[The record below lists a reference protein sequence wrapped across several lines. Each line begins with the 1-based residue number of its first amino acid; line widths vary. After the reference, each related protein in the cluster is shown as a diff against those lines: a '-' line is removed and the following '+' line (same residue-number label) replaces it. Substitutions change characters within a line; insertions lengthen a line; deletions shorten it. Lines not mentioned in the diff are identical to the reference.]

1 MDYKSA
7 SVQRFILR
15 ISRDC
20 KSRLTPVDNLI
31 KRKTELVTTD
41 NYYDDNMIRCLA
53 LWVLLLFINVSSF
66 GQTKYLMLQKKNK
79 NKNVYYKIG
88 DVISLKVNGRKSK
101 IKGEILQLK
110 DSVIVF
116 RDYEIIVNEIT
127 HLYIDEKT
135 KWWLRYKVEQI
146 SLIVGGGYLLLELIN
161 TGDLNRDVLITSG
174 TLIGVGLLAKLII
187 GNKIPIK
194 GRTELRI
201 LKL

>member
-1 MDYKSA
+1 
-7 SVQRFILR
+7 
-15 ISRDC
+15 
-20 KSRLTPVDNLI
+20 
-31 KRKTELVTTD
+31 
-41 NYYDDNMIRCLA
+41 MIRCLA